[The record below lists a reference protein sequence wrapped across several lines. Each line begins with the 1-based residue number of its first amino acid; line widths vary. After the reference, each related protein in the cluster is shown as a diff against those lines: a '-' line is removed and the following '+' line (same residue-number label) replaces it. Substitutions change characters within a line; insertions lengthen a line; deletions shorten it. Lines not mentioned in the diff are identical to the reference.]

1 MLSKD
6 TTIGSAEG
14 KMCSE
19 EKAKDVA
26 NLLVVPQKFAKVRV
40 GSHGEGSLKR
50 LGVELLDPL
59 CHHSKSQE

>member
-1 MLSKD
+1 
-6 TTIGSAEG
+6 
-14 KMCSE
+14 MCSE